1 MSEYLDL
8 AVEAATKAGA
18 FLRARF
24 GQRLV
29 IEKKGAI
36 NIVTDADRESERI
49 IREMISARFPSH
61 RFKAEEGTEAGGES
75 PFLWLVDPLDGTTN
89 YAHGFPVYCVSV
101 ALVKESEIL
110 AGCIYNPNLDECF
123 TAERGGGAF
132 LNGKPIEVSR
142 TVKLD
147 DAFLATGF
155 PYDIRVSGETNLP
168 EFSAFAVAARA
179 IRRAGSAALDL
190 AYLACGRFDGYWEQ
204 KLSPWDIAAGVLLA
218 EEAGG
223 RVTSWKGQKYDI
235 FKGDIVASNG
245 RVHDEM
251 LSVLRKV
258 RGARQ

>member
-1 MSEYLDL
+1 MSQYLDL

-36 NIVTDADRESERI
+36 NIVTDADRESERM
-49 IREMISARFPSH
+49 IREMISSRFPDH

-75 PFLWLVDPLDGTTN
+75 PYLWLVDPLDGTTN

-132 LNGKPIEVSR
+132 LNGKAIEVSR

-155 PYDIRVSGETNLP
+155 PYDIRTSEETNLR
-168 EFSAFAVAARA
+168 EFAAFAVTARA

-204 KLSPWDIAAGVLLA
+204 KLSPWDIAAGVLLS

-245 RVHDEM
+245 RIHDEM
-251 LSVLRKV
+251 LAVLRKM
-258 RGARQ
+258 RA